1 MARKTTY
8 IILFRGVGG
17 ATQLPTGPLREAL
30 TEAGFENARTYI
42 NSGNALV
49 TSDRPRG
56 QVAGQIARIVKER
69 FGFDKKLMLA
79 TAAEWARLVKQNPYR
94 EAAREPR
101 SLHAF
106 LLEKAPARHA
116 AEALAARAA
125 AHERVTIL
133 GKVLYFHAPEGFGT
147 SKLPPVIDKTLG
159 VASTARNW
167 NTVLKLLELAKAPGA

>member
-1 MARKTTY
+1 MAGKTTY
-8 IILFRGVGG
+8 VVLFRGVGG

-56 QVAGQIARIVKER
+56 RVAAEIAAIAKEK
-69 FGFDKKLMLA
+69 FGFDKHLMLA
-79 TAAEWARLVKQNPYR
+79 TAAEWARLVKQNPYP

-106 LLEKAPARHA
+106 LLEKAPAKSA
-116 AEALAARAA
+116 TAALAARAA
-125 AHERVTIL
+125 AHERVSVI

-147 SKLPPVIDKTLG
+147 SKLPPAIDRTLG

-167 NTVLKLLELAKAPGA
+167 NTVLKLLELAKGPAA